1 MWDDI
6 LEKDKYIL
14 TNTPNREFEEY
25 NGTLYYIKFLGL
37 GRVGVCGGV
46 VADISISWMS
56 MEEEWTTEFHVW
68 TRGSGEE
75 LTGGKYRAWVVIPT
89 LNTRLLES

>member
-1 MWDDI
+1 MGGRSGSGMVLIQIRGGLSIRVVIMWDDI

-46 VADISISWMS
+46 VADISIS
-56 MEEEWTTEFHVW
+56 
-68 TRGSGEE
+68 
-75 LTGGKYRAWVVIPT
+75 
-89 LNTRLLES
+89 